1 MEHDTELI
9 NRASALEV
17 RISLLEGR
25 VAVCE
30 SRIESEKGTLV
41 RMESRLYDQMNGI
54 KASLEANR
62 TNTDSKYADLT
73 DSLNKLARLVWIG
86 CGGVAGI
93 GILFKVL
100 DYLKHP

>member
-54 KASLEANR
+54 KDSIEINR
-62 TNTDSKYADLT
+62 GNTDKKYGELTVSVEKLSK
-73 DSLNKLARLVWIG
+73 LVWAG
-86 CGGVAGI
+86 CGGLGGL
-93 GILFKVL
+93 GILFKMI
-100 DYLKHP
+100 DFLKHP